1 MHHGG
6 TARNNP
12 TASFALSDFPALG
25 IRSDAAGPSS
35 VPYGNGA
42 IHQQRENYVMDK
54 EDFPSLSVRQKTVV
68 REKPSSQHQIRKPL
82 NRGLTTKGQ
91 MVCILQRVERM
102 VFLDLLKA
110 LSATRTPTRFSPFRK
125 EPDLSWLKLELINIA
140 VRKIHLS
147 RGMNRLKVQ
156 LSPLRP

>member
-1 MHHGG
+1 MVDATHAAAFPPVGGVIPPRAEKGGEILDILSSGGAPGGMHHGG

-54 EDFPSLSVRQKTVV
+54 GRLSVARFV
-68 REKPSSQHQIRKPL
+68 RRRWCAKSPAANTRFRKPL
-82 NRGLTTKGQ
+82 NRGLTTRDQ

-102 VFLDLLKA
+102 VFL
-110 LSATRTPTRFSPFRK
+110 
-125 EPDLSWLKLELINIA
+125 
-140 VRKIHLS
+140 VC
-147 RGMNRLKVQ
+147 
-156 LSPLRP
+156 